1 MDFNL
6 AVTFEV
12 LPALLYGARLTI
24 LFAAASLVL
33 GVALAVALNLLL
45 LTKITVLRYAYN
57 IYVSFVRGT
66 PTLIQIFL
74 FYYFLPIL
82 GVDLSASAAGTLALS
97 VNLSAFAAEILRGA
111 IASIPKGQTEASRAL
126 GLNSLN
132 TFMSVILPQA
142 FIRSIPAL
150 MNEFTF
156 LVKSTPLLSVI
167 TVVELM
173 RTGQQIFATNYRP
186 LETLLGVA
194 LVFFCI
200 NITMSKAALFSEML
214 VKKRLGR

>member
-12 LPALLYGARLTI
+12 LPALLYGARLTV
-24 LFAAASLVL
+24 LFALASLVL
-33 GVALAVALNLLL
+33 GITIAVGLNILL
-45 LTKITVLRYAYN
+45 LTNILALRYFYN
-57 IYVSFVRGT
+57 VYVSFIRGT

-74 FYYFLPIL
+74 FYYFLPVLRI
-82 GVDLSASAAGTLALS
+82 DLSPTTAGILALS

-111 IASIPKGQTEASRAL
+111 IASIAKGQIEASRSL
-126 GLNSLN
+126 GLGPFK
-132 TFMSVILPQA
+132 TFRLIVLPQA
-142 FIRSIPAL
+142 FIRSIPPL

-173 RTGQQIFATNYRP
+173 RTGQQIFSTNYRP

-194 LVFFCI
+194 LIFFCI
-200 NITMSKAALFSEML
+200 NITMSKAALLAETL
-214 VKKRLGR
+214 VQKRLGR

>member
-12 LPALLYGARLTI
+12 LPALLYGARLTV
-24 LFAAASLVL
+24 LFAFASLVL
-33 GVALAVALNLLL
+33 GIALAVGLNILL
-45 LTKITVLRYAYN
+45 LTKIDALRYFYN
-57 IYVSFVRGT
+57 VYVSFIRGT

-82 GVDLSASAAGTLALS
+82 RIDLSPTTAGILALS

-111 IASIPKGQTEASRAL
+111 IASIAKGQIEASRSL
-126 GLNSLN
+126 GLGPFK
-132 TFMSVILPQA
+132 TFRLVVLPQA
-142 FIRSIPAL
+142 FIRSIPPL

-173 RTGQQIFATNYRP
+173 RTGQQIFSTNYRP

-194 LVFFCI
+194 LIFFCI
-200 NITMSKAALFSEML
+200 NITMSKAALLAETL
-214 VKKRLGR
+214 VQKRLCR

>member
-1 MDFNL
+1 MDFKL

-12 LPALLYGARLTI
+12 LPALLYGARLTV
-24 LFAAASLVL
+24 LFALSSLVIGL
-33 GVALAVALNLLL
+33 ALAVILNLLL
-45 LTKITVLRYAYN
+45 LTRIEALRLFYSF
-57 IYVSFVRGT
+57 YVSFIRGT
-66 PTLIQIFL
+66 PALIQIFL

-82 GVDLSASAAGTLALS
+82 GIDLSPATAGILALS

-111 IASIPKGQTEASRAL
+111 IASIAKGQDEAARSL
-126 GLNSLN
+126 GLDQFK
-132 TFMSVILPQA
+132 TFRLIILPQA
-142 FIRSIPAL
+142 FIRSIPPL

-173 RTGQQIFATNYRP
+173 RTGQHIFSTNYRP

-194 LVFFCI
+194 IIFFCI
-200 NITMSKAALFSEML
+200 NFTVSKSALLAEI
-214 VKKRLGR
+214 LGA

>member
-12 LPALLYGARLTI
+12 LPALLYGARLTV
-24 LFAAASLVL
+24 LFALASLVL
-33 GVALAVALNLLL
+33 GITLAIGLNILL
-45 LTKITVLRYAYN
+45 LTKIDALRYFYN
-57 IYVSFVRGT
+57 VYVSFIRGT

-82 GVDLSASAAGTLALS
+82 RIDLSPTTAGILALS

-111 IASIPKGQTEASRAL
+111 IASIAKGQIEASRSL
-126 GLNSLN
+126 GLGPFK
-132 TFMSVILPQA
+132 TFRLVVLPQA
-142 FIRSIPAL
+142 FIRSIPPL

-173 RTGQQIFATNYRP
+173 RTGQQIFSTNYRP

-194 LVFFCI
+194 LIFFCI
-200 NITMSKAALFSEML
+200 NITMSKAALLAETL
-214 VKKRLGR
+214 VQKRLGR

>member
-1 MDFNL
+1 MDFKL

-12 LPALLYGARLTI
+12 LPALLYGARLTV
-24 LFAAASLVL
+24 LFAFSSLLL
-33 GVALAVALNLLL
+33 GIALAVALNALL
-45 LTKITVLRYAYN
+45 LTRIAALRRFYSF
-57 IYVSFVRGT
+57 YVSFIRGT

-82 GVDLSASAAGTLALS
+82 RIDLSPTTAGILALS
-97 VNLSAFAAEILRGA
+97 VNLSAFAAEILRGT
-111 IASIPKGQTEASRAL
+111 IASIARGQDEAARSL
-126 GLNSLN
+126 GLTKWMAFRLI
-132 TFMSVILPQA
+132 VLPQA
-142 FIRSIPAL
+142 FIRSIPPL

-173 RTGQQIFATNYRP
+173 RTGQQIFSTNYRP

-194 LVFFCI
+194 LIFFCI
-200 NITMSKAALFSEML
+200 NFTVSKSALLAETL
-214 VKKRLGR
+214 VNKRLGR